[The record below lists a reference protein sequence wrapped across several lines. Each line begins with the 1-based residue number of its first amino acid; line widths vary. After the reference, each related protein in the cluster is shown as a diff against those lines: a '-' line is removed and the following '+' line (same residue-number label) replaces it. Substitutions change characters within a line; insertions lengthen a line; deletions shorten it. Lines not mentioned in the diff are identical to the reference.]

1 MSKKYEK
8 WSPKGSHEG
17 TKMMPSASQRGGKR
31 MPITGSIKRYLLG
44 ASWDPLGHHFEGLT
58 RKFLVN
64 A

>member
-1 MSKKYEK
+1 MRSKGVPIELQNGAKCVPE
-8 WSPKGSHEG
+8 
-17 TKMMPSASQRGGKR
+17 GGKG